1 MKNNFSFKST
11 NLWTFVLSFIFL
23 ALSGAGVEFNANP
36 SDLANE
42 IVISLSTTGWIG
54 AIGLIVTNA
63 VNIIYHLFFKPNPD
77 GTPWWAFFSST
88 NFLFQFLNFLNG
100 LALMLMPGL
109 EIPAD
114 AFAGIL
120 DVILAKD
127 WNQLVLLMITNIV
140 LPLSRWFKD
149 RSAKVIMM
157 WEKQNGVKRVA

>member
-1 MKNNFSFKST
+1 
-11 NLWTFVLSFIFL
+11 
-23 ALSGAGVEFNANP
+23 
-36 SDLANE
+36 
-42 IVISLSTTGWIG
+42 
-54 AIGLIVTNA
+54 
-63 VNIIYHLFFKPNPD
+63 
-77 GTPWWAFFSST
+77 
-88 NFLFQFLNFLNG
+88 
-100 LALMLMPGL
+100 MLMPGL

-157 WEKQNGVKRVA
+157 WEKQNGVKRAA